1 MSKKTSFEW
10 DIPLSE
16 TAETAAKA
24 NPFLQSLHAPYTY
37 RAQRICEEHG
47 FLDEDEDP
55 EFRKLLEEHLKR
67 MRAEEVLFHI
77 SAASP
82 EEKAF
87 SLMVMAKAQEFLEKL
102 DKKAKSAP
110 RGADE
115 EDST

>member
-1 MSKKTSFEW
+1 LPKKSSFEW

-16 TAETAAKA
+16 TAETAARA

-47 FLDEDEDP
+47 FLEKGTDSEL
-55 EFRKLLEEHLKR
+55 RGLLEEHLAR

-77 SAASP
+77 SAAEP

-87 SLMVMAKAQEFLEKL
+87 SLMVMAKAQEFLEQL
-102 DKKAKSAP
+102 EAKK
-110 RGADE
+110 
-115 EDST
+115 

>member
-1 MSKKTSFEW
+1 MPSRASFEW

-16 TAETAAKA
+16 TAETAARA

-47 FLDEDEDP
+47 FLDDDEDP
-55 EFRKLLEEHLKR
+55 AFRVLLEEHLKR

-77 SAASP
+77 SAAAP

-102 DKKAKSAP
+102 AKREAQKK
-110 RGADE
+110 RE
-115 EDST
+115 EET